1 MKPADA
7 VAKYIEL
14 RDHKAALEKAHKEK
28 VAQVNESLAKIESAF
43 LKQFSEK
50 GQQSAKFE
58 AGTVFIKQRT
68 SDKVFDREAFL
79 DYVKK
84 NDAFD
89 FIENRVNKS
98 ALDQFVE
105 DNDDLPPGVSRTSE
119 AVINIRRS

>member
-1 MKPADA
+1 MKSADA

-14 RDHKAALEKAHKEK
+14 RDKKSELKKQHDAK
-28 VAQVNESLAKIESAF
+28 VAKIDDALKKIEAAF
-43 LKQFSEK
+43 LRQFSET
-50 GQQSAKFE
+50 GQQSAKFG

-79 DYVKK
+79 DFVKEH
-84 NDAFD
+84 DAFD

-105 DNDDLPPGVSRTSE
+105 DNNDLPPGVTRNTES
-119 AVINIRRS
+119 VINIRRS

>member
-1 MKPADA
+1 MKSADA
-7 VAKYIEL
+7 VSKYIEL
-14 RDHKAALEKAHKEK
+14 RDKKSELKKQHDAK
-28 VAQVNESLAKIESAF
+28 VAKIDDALKKIEAAF
-43 LKQFSEK
+43 LRQFSET
-50 GQQSAKFE
+50 GQQSAKFG

-79 DYVKK
+79 DFVKE

-105 DNDDLPPGVSRTSE
+105 DNNDLPPGVTRNTES
-119 AVINIRRS
+119 VINIRRS